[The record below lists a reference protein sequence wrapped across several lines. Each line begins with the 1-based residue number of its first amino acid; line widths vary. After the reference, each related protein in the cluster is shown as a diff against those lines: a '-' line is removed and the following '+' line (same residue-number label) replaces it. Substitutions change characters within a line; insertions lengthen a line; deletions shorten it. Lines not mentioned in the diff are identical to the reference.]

1 MIQLDSKDPD
11 MKKKVPRIIKKLTSE
26 ETHMLENI
34 RKLILKKLQLVLL
47 WGKLRQYYIQKKNSY
62 FKKHARKGKNT
73 RVRDFG
79 NEKKKNLGH

>member
-1 MIQLDSKDPD
+1 
-11 MKKKVPRIIKKLTSE
+11 
-26 ETHMLENI
+26 MLENI

-47 WGKLRQYYIQKKNSY
+47 WGKLRQYYIQKNSY

-79 NEKKKNLGH
+79 NEKKKKKSWSLKQKQKILSLDDKDQKNVLNVRQIKV